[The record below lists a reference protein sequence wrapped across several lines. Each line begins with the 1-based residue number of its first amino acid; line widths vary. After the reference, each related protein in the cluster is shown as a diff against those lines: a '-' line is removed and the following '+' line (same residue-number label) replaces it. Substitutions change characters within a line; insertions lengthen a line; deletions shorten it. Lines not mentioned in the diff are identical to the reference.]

1 MAYPTISNHMS
12 NHKISSKSELSWYEM
27 VVQQVEVDYDE
38 IIDFDMDCE
47 QQVTLKQEMET
58 PEFKETENQSTI
70 SAEPKIPL
78 QELLKQENDKRVAA
92 EACYLSFIEQT
103 EELDKWMDCQQNKFV
118 TLDMKLQEQKNV
130 NEDLN
135 QICSDLKGETEEGSR
150 FSGIPRKGLETMIM
164 DLEMQL
170 SDENA
175 DRIKTE
181 KKLDDKQVS
190 FKQQLEQKDLLCEN
204 LQDNLNQERQLRLSY
219 EQDLKNS
226 QHIVTVNENLKE
238 VRDLK
243 RQNSDLRKMLDKVKR
258 DQRLAET
265 KRLGEQNYF
274 KHQLKE
280 KKLVCENLEKSLS
293 KESQRR
299 LLCEKELK
307 ETKDQISVMSGNMKK
322 LTIDLN
328 KTNVE
333 LSEKLAKADEMSEEL
348 ESCKQQ
354 LQQKSSVC
362 EELRESLTKERQLRL
377 NNEAELMEN
386 KVKLVEISQLKQE
399 KDQLQQRNIY
409 LCVTMYQLSC
419 GRNEEVEKFKTQ
431 LTQTCE
437 ILQNNLTEERKLRL
451 SYEAEL
457 DKNRAII
464 SENSHLKNEIIDLKQ
479 RNADLCQMI
488 EKESFRKIELE
499 KTFVMEL
506 DSLKTQL
513 TEKTS
518 VCEQLRTRRDE
529 ELENF
534 KTQLTEI
541 SEELQNTLSE
551 EKKLRL
557 SYEAELDKNRAIISE
572 NSHLKNEI
580 IDLKQRNADLCLVID
595 QQNVQ
600 RAESDR
606 KLAQELQS
614 VEQQLQRKTSVCE
627 ELRESLTKERQLRL
641 NNEAELMENKVKLVE
656 ISQLKQEKDQLQ
668 QRNIYLC
675 VTMYQLS
682 CGRNEEVEKF
692 KTQLTQTCEIL
703 QNNLTEERKLRLS
716 YEAEL
721 DKNRAISS
729 ENCHLKNEIIDLKQR
744 NSDLCL
750 VIDQQNVQ
758 RAESDRKLAQELQSV
773 EQQLQ
778 HKTSLCENLKDG
790 FSNRLTL
797 MHELYEKLES
807 KTSLCDKLEKQFI
820 AEQQRRL
827 GLQSELNRVKDLITL
842 ENMEDTEPNE
852 FLINC
857 RSQGELPQSVSSK
870 REKISKWRCFKKCI
884 TPTCLRKHKRTS
896 DD

>member
-1 MAYPTISNHMS
+1 
-12 NHKISSKSELSWYEM
+12 M

-150 FSGIPRKGLETMIM
+150 FSGIPRTGLETMIM
-164 DLEMQL
+164 DLEKQL
-170 SDENA
+170 SNENA
-175 DRIKTE
+175 DRTKTE

-243 RQNSDLRKMLDKVKR
+243 RQNSDLREMLDKVKR

-280 KKLVCENLEKSLS
+280 NKLVCENLEKSLS

-386 KVKLVEISQLKQE
+386 KVKLGEISQLKQE
-399 KDQLQQRNIY
+399 NDQLQQRNIY

-479 RNADLCQMI
+479 RNADLCVSMDVQ
-488 EKESFRKIELE
+488 S
-499 KTFVMEL
+499 
-506 DSLKTQL
+506 
-513 TEKTS
+513 
-518 VCEQLRTRRDE
+518 CRRDE

-551 EKKLRL
+551 EEKLRL

-641 NNEAELMENKVKLVE
+641 NNEAELMENKVKLGE
-656 ISQLKQEKDQLQ
+656 ISQLKQENDQLQ

-703 QNNLTEERKLRLS
+703 QNTLTEERKLRLS

-750 VIDQQNVQ
+750 VIDQQNIQ